1 MGRWEPDA
9 EGRFRMA
16 AMELFAEVGYE
27 QTTVAAIA
35 ERAGLTSR
43 TFFRYFADKREVLF
57 SGSELLQETMV
68 AALAGAPADATA
80 MEAIAVALAAASE
93 FFDEKRR
100 GFARQRASVIAANGE
115 LREREL
121 IKLARLSASLAEALR
136 ARGFGEPDASLA
148 AEAGI
153 AVFRVAFAQW
163 VRKAERRSYGV
174 IVSAS
179 MARLKTLVTVFRG
192 SGQPT
197 VLPSRQLI
205 PSGLNSAA
213 LNQKA

>member
-57 SGSELLQETMV
+57 NGSELLQDAMV
-68 AALAGAPADATA
+68 TALAGAPAAATP
-80 MEAIAVALAAASE
+80 MEAIAVALAAAGD
-93 FFDEKRR
+93 FFDQKRR
-100 GFARQRASVIAANGE
+100 AFARQRAVVIAANGE
-115 LREREL
+115 LHEREL
-121 IKLARLSASLAEALR
+121 IKLARLSAALGEALR
-136 ARGFGEPDASLA
+136 ARGLAEPDASLA

-163 VRKAERRSYGV
+163 VVKAERRSYRE
-174 IVSAS
+174 IVDAS
-179 MARLKTLVTVFRG
+179 LARLKALATV
-192 SGQPT
+192 Q
-197 VLPSRQLI
+197 
-205 PSGLNSAA
+205 
-213 LNQKA
+213 

>member
-35 ERAGLTSR
+35 ERAGLTPR

-57 SGSELLQETMV
+57 DGSEVLQKSMV
-68 AALAGAPADATA
+68 AALADAAAGATSL
-80 MEAIAVALAAASE
+80 EAIAVALAAASE

-100 GFARQRASVIAANGE
+100 GFARQRAAVITANGE
-115 LREREL
+115 LYEREL
-121 IKLARLSASLAEALR
+121 IKLARLSAALAEALR
-136 ARGFGEPDASLA
+136 ARGFDEADASLA

-163 VRKAERRSYGV
+163 IRKTERRSYSV
-174 IVSAS
+174 IVDAS
-179 MARLKTLVTVFRG
+179 LARLKMLATAVRD
-192 SGQPT
+192 SKCPPDPT
-197 VLPSRQLI
+197 
-205 PSGLNSAA
+205 A
-213 LNQKA
+213 